1 MKNKTSK
8 GTVEHLNV
16 RQVAKHIIENQFSA
30 NESDIYAAIEA
41 LDKQRLDGSRVTT
54 ARRLIEEMTAMLPTG
69 AKVGEMST
77 ALNFVV
83 LWLYYRK
90 DGAS

>member
-1 MKNKTSK
+1 MKNKTSP
-8 GTVEHLNV
+8 GTVERLTV
-16 RQVAKHIIENQFSA
+16 QQVAKHIIQNQYSA
-30 NESDIYAAIEA
+30 NENDIYATIEA

-54 ARRLIEEMTAMLPTG
+54 ARKLIEAMTATLATG
-69 AKVGEMST
+69 SQVSEIT
-77 ALNFVV
+77 PALQFVV